1 MKKSVEIEAATVDQA
16 VDMALIELNA
26 KKEDVEIEVLNNSNL
41 FQQAKV
47 KVTVN
52 ENYAEELKEFMNGIL
67 EKMGLSSRADAV
79 EENGTITV
87 SISGKDSS
95 IAIGYRGETL
105 DAFQYL
111 ALTFL
116 NEKKGTDKKIV
127 VDCEDYRSKRKETLS
142 ALAEKLAEK
151 ANRLARKIAL
161 EPMNPFERRIIH
173 NALADSAIAT
183 TVSEGEEPNRYVII
197 IPTVVELKDE
207 KPLKNG
213 AREDKNHQRS
223 GKKNFKGKNNQKKRT
238 ENDEEV
244 ADGKVYR
251 GYYTSDETFTKTQP
265 QGGPPK
271 FKSFGGNKK
280 F

>member
-1 MKKSVEIEAATVDQA
+1 MKKSVEIEAATIDQA
-16 VDMALIELNA
+16 VDMALIELDA
-26 KKEDVEIEVLNNSNL
+26 KKEDVEIEVLNNSGL

-47 KVTVN
+47 KVTAK
-52 ENYAEELKEFMNGIL
+52 ENYAKEIEEFINGTL
-67 EKMGLSSRADAV
+67 DKMGLSSRATAT
-79 EENGTITV
+79 EENGTIVV
-87 SISGKDSS
+87 SIAGEDSS
-95 IAIGYRGETL
+95 VAIGYRGDTL

-111 ALTFL
+111 ALTYL

-127 VDCEDYRSKRKETLS
+127 VDCEGYRTKRKDTLTS
-142 ALAEKLAEK
+142 LAEKLAEK

-183 TVSEGEEPNRYVII
+183 TVSEGEEPHRYVVI
-197 IPTVVELKDE
+197 IPTAVELKDE
-207 KPLKNG
+207 RPIKNG
-213 AREDKNHQRS
+213 SKDDKGHS
-223 GKKNFKGKNNQKKRT
+223 HGGKKNLKGKNNQKKRP
-238 ENDEEV
+238 EKDEEV

-251 GYYTSDETFTKTQP
+251 GYFTEAENFTKAQP